1 MASNKAKTPAKAHGG
16 DIRGFFA
23 KGSSQTAS
31 GSSQT
36 PSQKSNSVVSTL
48 KSSSPN
54 ARLSVLQRRTNGT
67 AQSAAIEI
75 SESVLLR
82 WL

>member
-1 MASNKAKTPAKAHGG
+1 MASNKAKTPAKAHGS

-36 PSQKSNSVVSTL
+36 PSQRTNSVVSTL
-48 KSSSPN
+48 KSSSSS
-54 ARLSVLQRRTNGT
+54 ARLSVLQRRTNGA

-82 WL
+82 